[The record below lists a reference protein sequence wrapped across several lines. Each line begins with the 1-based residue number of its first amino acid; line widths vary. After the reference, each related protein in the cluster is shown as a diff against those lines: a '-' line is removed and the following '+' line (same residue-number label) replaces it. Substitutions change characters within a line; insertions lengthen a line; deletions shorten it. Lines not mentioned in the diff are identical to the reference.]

1 MCFKLINYADFLLFT
16 LDDRHSSNV
25 QTFAEVE
32 TLPSDTDCKRN
43 NEKDGVGKNLCCLTR
58 QTKIQ
63 CIFSKN
69 TSQNK
74 EAVKYFEQNCP
85 KKTTYI
91 SFF

>member
-1 MCFKLINYADFLLFT
+1 MCFKFINYADFLLFT

-43 NEKDGVGKNLCCLTR
+43 NEKDGVGNNLCCLTR

-63 CIFSKN
+63 CIFSKIN
-69 TSQNK
+69 QS
-74 EAVKYFEQNCP
+74 
-85 KKTTYI
+85 KKR
-91 SFF
+91 SS